1 MKCVH
6 CGTNVERAR
15 RSLDRCPAC
24 KHAFAFDPAHD
35 RFGISDADFHQAIQ
49 SVSGNGRLFFGV
61 GQLRDELNRRPS
73 AARAT
78 TGANVFPTVCL
89 FGGGAGGVVLGVRS
103 GVDMHVFLM
112 FMAGLMAGMGV
123 LIVVTM
129 LLPDLVTPPPMPP
142 TLKIPDH
149 LFRTEY
155 LERWKS
161 VHGPIARLLPEPL
174 PGAASLPRAVP
185 ADVAA
190 FSFDRVVV
198 TQHADTAA
206 LLVANGFHFEHACAV
221 LSLDGYPF
229 GIAETVREMLRRN
242 PRLTVFAVH
251 DASAEGAQLPF
262 TLREPT
268 WFPEPGTVVVD
279 VGLRAQGHGNWR
291 TRAFLPALPVRLGPR
306 ATLPAH
312 VCKALPPGD
321 VAWFEAGNRADLA
334 ALPPAA
340 VMGIIQRAFAATA
353 LPGQP
358 AHAEVTR
365 LAAAGGGIV
374 LAETLPNAVDD
385 TAAVDGFG

>member
-1 MKCVH
+1 MKCTH
-6 CGTNVERAR
+6 CGTNVKR
-15 RSLDRCPAC
+15 RRRDGDRCPAC
-24 KHAFAFDPAHD
+24 KHAFAFDPARD
-35 RFGISDADFHQAIQ
+35 RFGISDADFHRAIQ
-49 SVSGNGRLFFGV
+49 SVSGGGRLFFDAR
-61 GQLRDELNRRPS
+61 QLRDELNRRP
-73 AARAT
+73 AAGGR
-78 TGANVFPTVCL
+78 TGSGHFATVCL
-89 FGGGAGGVVLGVRS
+89 FGGGAAGVALGVLND
-103 GVDMHVFLM
+103 VDMHVLMM
-112 FMAGLMAGMGV
+112 FMAGMMAGMGV
-123 LIVVTM
+123 LIVGTI
-129 LLPDLVTPPPMPP
+129 LFPELGASPSMPP

-149 LFRTEY
+149 VFRTEY
-155 LERWKS
+155 LERWES
-161 VHGPIARLLPEPL
+161 VHGPIARLLPEPV
-174 PGAASLPRAVP
+174 PGAASLSREVP

-251 DASAEGAQLPF
+251 DASAEGVQLPF
-262 TLREPT
+262 TLRQPA

-279 VGLRAQGHGNWR
+279 VGLRAQGDGSWR

-312 VCKALPPGD
+312 VRKALPAGD

-340 VMGIIQRAFAATA
+340 VMEIIQRAFAATA

-358 AHAEVTR
+358 AHGEVTR
-365 LAAAGGGIV
+365 QAAAGGGIV
-374 LAETLPNAVDD
+374 WAESLPNSVDD
-385 TAAVDGFG
+385 TAATDGFG